1 MSESVVGIVYVG
13 KKPFAVDNVAGS
25 GKFWEGNGCVREV
38 TVAQAKTLLNYPDQ
52 WALADES
59 EQAIVDKKEALTVID
74 GDGDSL
80 EISPESLNKPVEK
93 MNKPQLVA
101 LAKSLGKELG
111 MNVSRKEMIGLV
123 EDWMDEEKQR
133 RVE

>member
-13 KKPFAVDNVAGS
+13 KKPFSVDNVAGS

>member
-59 EQAIVDKKEALTVID
+59 EQEVIDEKESITVID
-74 GDGDSL
+74 EDGDSL

-93 MNKPQLVA
+93 MNKSQLVA

-123 EDWMDEEKQR
+123 EDWMDEEKQH